1 MPLLA
6 GRPYFARGSQLGV
19 VIKKGVTWDATV
31 VYAGWG
37 RGEPNPF
44 GKVMKSVY
52 ERATRDEKSRISPDE
67 GVGSC
72 RERDSLLGQ

>member
-1 MPLLA
+1 M
-6 GRPYFARGSQLGV
+6 GCYCGICRMGE
-19 VIKKGVTWDATV
+19 
-31 VYAGWG
+31 
-37 RGEPNPF
+37 GEPNPF